1 MFKDLKEYQDI
12 TRIYNESVNISE
24 EQRAINKLF
33 QEEDFTLE
41 ELDYLEENFDE
52 LWEEYFQPEIIAEL
66 CEDVEHVQTLT
77 EEQLDEALFLKTLA
91 KGALKAS
98 RGLRKANIGLVKG
111 TRKLMKGAKTAAKD
125 TMAGA
130 ASFGKKI
137 APFAGKVAK
146 TIGKGALLG
155 TGALIPF
162 GIANALRKKGKEER
176 LKNQG
181 PKVMPV
187 AGDAATKGG
196 SKLGDAA
203 TKGADITKIKND
215 AKKAGDAAAKNVTRN
230 INIYLG
236 SSSKKGGDVGSSVMS
251 KAQANKRAFDN
262 AKDNKPKM
270 SSIEKKNRARF
281 GDEKVDKLK
290 SKQVDFKAMKKGNM
304 TKDEFIQKYPNS
316 ITAQKSKGLRD
327 HTEWDSYDLVLEY
340 LHSTGQVDSIE
351 EANHVMIEMDGH
363 TINEISNEVREIL
376 DEDFR
381 EKLKNLG
388 TNIRKKVSGAVD
400 KVKEKAKNLGS
411 TVQKKVKVAAKT
423 YNPASEENKKIREK
437 QAIQKSDDAST
448 REKQVAKSQEM
459 FYKRK
464 RSDKSISD
472 VQADNKAKMKA
483 AAKER
488 FEKFKANRKANKK

>member
-176 LKNQG
+176 LKGG
-181 PKVMPV
+181 PKATPAV
-187 AGDAATKGG
+187 GDAATKGG
-196 SKLGDAA
+196 SKLGDAS
-203 TKGADITKIKND
+203 TKLGADITKIKND
-215 AKKAGDAAAKNVTRN
+215 AKKAGETAAKNVTRN

-236 SSSKKGGDVGSSVMS
+236 SSSKKGCLLYTSPS
-251 KAQANKRAFDN
+251 
-262 AKDNKPKM
+262 P
-270 SSIEKKNRARF
+270 
-281 GDEKVDKLK
+281 
-290 SKQVDFKAMKKGNM
+290 
-304 TKDEFIQKYPNS
+304 
-316 ITAQKSKGLRD
+316 RD
-327 HTEWDSYDLVLEY
+327 
-340 LHSTGQVDSIE
+340 
-351 EANHVMIEMDGH
+351 
-363 TINEISNEVREIL
+363 
-376 DEDFR
+376 
-381 EKLKNLG
+381 
-388 TNIRKKVSGAVD
+388 
-400 KVKEKAKNLGS
+400 
-411 TVQKKVKVAAKT
+411 
-423 YNPASEENKKIREK
+423 
-437 QAIQKSDDAST
+437 
-448 REKQVAKSQEM
+448 
-459 FYKRK
+459 
-464 RSDKSISD
+464 
-472 VQADNKAKMKA
+472 
-483 AAKER
+483 
-488 FEKFKANRKANKK
+488 